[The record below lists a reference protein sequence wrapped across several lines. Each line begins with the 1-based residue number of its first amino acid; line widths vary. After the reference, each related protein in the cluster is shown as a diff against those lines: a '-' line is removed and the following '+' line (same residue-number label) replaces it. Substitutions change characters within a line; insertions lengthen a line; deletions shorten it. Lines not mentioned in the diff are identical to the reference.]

1 MSSTRIELYTGDSKM
16 PQPDRYSLT
25 GRICKTGK
33 SYFTVRLLILLLLL
47 CIFLA
52 GELPGSGL
60 PSPTFASGLSSA
72 TAAESPDSF
81 QHKRRKMVA
90 EQLKSRGIADQS
102 VLRAMDTV
110 PRHLFVPASLRHRAY
125 MDGPLP
131 IGHGQTISQPF
142 IVAYMTEMIRL
153 QPQHQVLEIGTGSGY
168 QAAVLAELTDR
179 VYTMEIIPELA
190 DSVGRR
196 LKETGYTSVDVKQGD
211 GYYGWP
217 EAAPFD
223 AIVVTAAAEFIPP
236 PLLQQL
242 KEGGRMII
250 PVGSPFYVQY
260 LMLVEKK
267 QGKITTRSLMPV
279 RFVPFRRSQ

>member
-1 MSSTRIELYTGDSKM
+1 M

-25 GRICKTGK
+25 GRICNTGK
-33 SYFTVRLLILLLLL
+33 SYVAVRLSTPLLLL

-52 GELPGSGL
+52 GALLGSWLP
-60 PSPTFASGLSSA
+60 PPAAASGLSAA
-72 TAAESPDSF
+72 TAAESPDGF

-90 EQLKSRGIADQS
+90 EQLKPRGIADQS
-102 VLRAMDTV
+102 VLRAMGTV
-110 PRHLFVPASLRHRAY
+110 PRHLFVPAFLRHQAY

-153 QPQHQVLEIGTGSGY
+153 QSQHRVLEIGTGSGY

-190 DSVGRR
+190 DTAGKR
-196 LKETGYTSVDVKQGD
+196 LKKTGYASVNVRQGD
-211 GYYGWP
+211 GYHGWP